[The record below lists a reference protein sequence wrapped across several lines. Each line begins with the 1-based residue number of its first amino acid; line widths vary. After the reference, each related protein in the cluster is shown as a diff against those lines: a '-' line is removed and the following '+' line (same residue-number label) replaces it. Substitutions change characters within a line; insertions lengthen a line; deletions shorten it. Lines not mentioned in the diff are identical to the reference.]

1 MSRNA
6 AARDRG
12 HDADGARKGG
22 QRTLP
27 FGREPAGRGEARF
40 QALEF
45 FVERADA
52 GEAHGLHVELE
63 LAARFVDGGR
73 GANLDRET
81 VLQREAGELGLLPEE
96 HAAHLRRGV
105 LQVEI
110 AMARGRAREIRYLP
124 GDPDEAE
131 MALENEPRGADEEA
145 NRQDRRRTG
154 AIGRVAG
161 RAPVK
166 R

>member
-6 AARDRG
+6 AARTEVTMPIARG
-12 HDADGARKGG
+12 KAGSGRFRSGA
-22 QRTLP
+22 
-27 FGREPAGRGEARF
+27 EPAGRGEARF

-45 FVERADA
+45 FVERADP

-63 LAARFVDGGR
+63 LAARFVDRGG

-105 LQVEI
+105 LQVEV
-110 AMARGRAREIRYLP
+110 AMARGRAREIGDLAR
-124 GDPDEAE
+124 DPDEAE
-131 MALENEPRGADEEA
+131 MPLENEPRGADEEA
-145 NRQDRRRTG
+145 RP
-154 AIGRVAG
+154 A
-161 RAPVK
+161 
-166 R
+166 